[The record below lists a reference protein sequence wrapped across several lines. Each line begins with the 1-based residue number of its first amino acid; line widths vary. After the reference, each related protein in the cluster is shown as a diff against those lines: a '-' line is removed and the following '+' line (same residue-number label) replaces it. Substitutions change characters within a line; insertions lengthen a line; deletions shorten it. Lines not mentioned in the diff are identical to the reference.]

1 MNTMISAI
9 LFSLFVMASADKMK
23 IVNNCGIDFKIGTV
37 NIPSGTG
44 VLCTPLVD
52 FPADIDAEV
61 DFFPNEDI
69 LVLQGAVVATSQNL
83 GLVGLLEVLAE
94 GQNDIDGKCAE
105 LYAYDTAAYS
115 VETGVPV
122 ITLCVNEPEDES
134 GADPEPVLESAPAP
148 SPSQAPE
155 TAEQNTI
162 ENKCLN
168 DFEFGQIR
176 VNPNVNVVCSPSV
189 VIPGGTQ
196 FSYEPVGISYLA
208 VKTASTDDTP
218 NFQYLGT
225 LQALFDL
232 EGDADGECQKLADSG
247 YTAVYAPINAQMTLC
262 GQ

>member
-1 MNTMISAI
+1 MNKMICAI
-9 LFSLFVMASADKMK
+9 LFSLLAVASADKMK

-52 FPADIDAEV
+52 FPADTDAEV

-83 GLVGLLEVLAE
+83 GLIGLLEVLAE
-94 GQNDIDGKCAE
+94 GQEDNDGKCAE

-122 ITLCVNEPEDES
+122 VTLCVNEPEEES
-134 GADPEPVLESAPAP
+134 GADPDNESAPAP
-148 SPSQAPE
+148 SAES
-155 TAEQNTI
+155 TEQNTI
-162 ENKCLN
+162 NNECLN
-168 DFEFGQIR
+168 DFEFGHIR
-176 VNPNVNVVCSPSV
+176 VNPRVNVVCSPS
-189 VIPGGTQ
+189 ITIAGGTQ

-208 VKTASTDDTP
+208 VKTTSTEDTP

-225 LQALFDL
+225 LQAIFDL
-232 EGDADGECQKLADSG
+232 EGDADGNCQKLADSG
-247 YTAVYAPINAQMTLC
+247 FNAVYAPINAQMTLC